1 MEAELAKREAS
12 TKRTSGKAQSNS
24 RVERNQFLTQS
35 TYEVQAREEYPNA
48 RKMAAQKRKPIDLVP
63 RNLTQERYCSALED
77 RNQNIVFAMGPAGTG
92 KTLLATMYAIK
103 ALRAGTID
111 KIVITRPA
119 VSVDEQHGFLPG
131 TLIEKMAPWVIPI
144 MDVFKEYYHP
154 TEIIKMME
162 DELIEIAPLAYMR
175 GRTLKNCVIIADEL
189 QNATPSQMKMLL
201 TRIGDGGKIIATG
214 DVNQHDRGFEKNGLK
229 DFVER
234 MDASPTK
241 SKHMTIIKFGSNE
254 VERHP
259 IIEEVLSLY
268 GDID

>member
-24 RVERNQFLTQS
+24 RVERNQFLQQS
-35 TYEVQAREEYPNA
+35 TYEAQAQAEYANA
-48 RKMAAQKRKPIDLVP
+48 RMAHKRKRVDLVP

-77 RNQNIVFAMGPAGTG
+77 SDQNIVFAMGPAGTG

-154 TEIIKMME
+154 SDILKMME

-214 DVNQHDRGFEKNGLK
+214 DINQHDRGFEKNGLK

-234 MDASPTK
+234 LDASPTK
-241 SKHMTIIKFGSNE
+241 SKHMTIIKFGANE